1 MRVADD
7 RLKVLMISAEVAPY
21 AKVGGLGDVVGS
33 LPLALA
39 AAGHEVVVAM
49 PRYGSIDPAR
59 YGLTPPD
66 HGFMVTLGWS
76 TSHGFGFYEGRMG
89 SPDLPDAQRPRI
101 IFADNTLLFGAPQ
114 VYGAT
119 NEHERFLFF
128 SRAALQWCTER
139 GWQPDIVHCHDWHT
153 GIVPHW
159 LRFTLQWDRF
169 WDDAASVF
177 TIHNLAYQG
186 VFGGDY
192 LYRLADV
199 NGTQMLPVE
208 YARFGGAANLMARGI
223 AEADRVNTVSPTY
236 HDEIR
241 TPADGEGL
249 DSVLRERGDAFVG
262 ILNGIDTAA
271 WDPAKDTAIPA
282 RYGIRNAAKK
292 AVNKAALQEECGLN
306 VEPRAPLIGVVS
318 RLVEQKGFDLVAR
331 ILDSIV
337 DQGAQLVVLGT
348 GDPLIEAAF
357 RRAAREYPR
366 AVSVRFAFDAA
377 FAARIYAGSDLFLM
391 PSRFEPC
398 GLGQMIAMRYGTIPI
413 VRKTGGLADT
423 VQDYDPSA
431 KAGTGFVFSAYDPFA
446 CFAAVM
452 RALETYKHPTHWKT
466 LVVNAMRQDFSW
478 EVSAR
483 QYGELY
489 RSARDARHKGA
500 P

>member
-1 MRVADD
+1 MADD

-39 AAGHEVVVAM
+39 AAGYEVVVAM

-59 YGLTPPD
+59 YDLTPPD
-66 HGFMVTLGWS
+66 HGFMVTLGWT

-119 NEHERFLFF
+119 NEHERFFF
-128 SRAALQWCTER
+128 FCRAALQWCNET
-139 GWQPDIVHCHDWHT
+139 GWKPDIVHCHDWHT

-159 LRFTLQWDRF
+159 LRFTLGWDRF
-169 WDDAASVF
+169 WDNTATVF

-208 YARFGGAANLMARGI
+208 YEHFGGAGNLMARGI
-223 AEADRVNTVSPTY
+223 AEADVVNTVSPTY
-236 HDEIR
+236 HDEIL

-249 DSVLRERGDAFVG
+249 DGELRERGDAFVG
-262 ILNGIDTAA
+262 ILNGIDTAI
-271 WDPAKDTAIPA
+271 WNPATDQAISAHYNKRDSAP
-282 RYGIRNAAKK
+282 K
-292 AVNKAALQEECGLN
+292 AINKAALQEECGLR
-306 VEPRAPLIGVVS
+306 VDPHAPLIGVVS
-318 RLVEQKGFDLVAR
+318 RLVDQKGFDLVAR
-331 ILDSIV
+331 ILDAV
-337 DQGAQLVVLGT
+337 VEQGAQLVVLGT

-357 RRAAREYPR
+357 RRVAQSRPR
-366 AVSVRFAFDAA
+366 DISVRFAFDAA

-398 GLGQMIAMRYGTIPI
+398 GLGQMIAMRYGTIPV

-431 KAGTGFVFSAYDPFA
+431 KVGTGFVFSTYDSFA
-446 CFAAVM
+446 CFAAIV
-452 RALETYKHPTHWKT
+452 RALETYKHPTAWKR
-466 LVVNAMRQDFSW
+466 LIVNAMKQDLSW
-478 EVSAR
+478 DVSAR
-483 QYGELY
+483 QYGALY
-489 RSARDARHKGA
+489 RRARDGRDKDV

>member
-1 MRVADD
+1 VSVANG
-7 RLKVLMISAEVAPY
+7 RLKVLMVSAEVAPY
-21 AKVGGLGDVVGS
+21 AKVGGLADVAGS

-66 HGFMVTLGWS
+66 RGFMVTLGWD

-89 SPDLPDAQRPRI
+89 SPDLPDAARPRI

-114 VYGAT
+114 VYGAG
-119 NEHERFLFF
+119 NEHERFFF
-128 SRAALQWCTER
+128 FCRAALQWCTAT
-139 GWQPDIVHCHDWHT
+139 GWKPDIVHCHDWHT
-153 GIVPHW
+153 AILAHW
-159 LRFTLQWDRF
+159 LRFTLGWDRF
-169 WDDAASVF
+169 WDDTATVF

-186 VFGGDY
+186 VFGGDD
-192 LYRLADV
+192 LYRLADI

-208 YARFGGAANLMARGI
+208 YERFGGAANLMARGI
-223 AEADRVNTVSPTY
+223 AEADMVNTVSPTY
-236 HDEIR
+236 HDEVR
-241 TPADGEGL
+241 TPEHGEGL
-249 DSVLRERGDAFVG
+249 DGLLRARGDTFVG
-262 ILNGIDTAA
+262 ILNGIDTTL
-271 WDPAKDTAIPA
+271 WDPASDAAIPA
-282 RYGIRNAAKK
+282 RYDLNDPSPK
-292 AVNKAALQEECGLN
+292 AENKAALQAECGLRAD
-306 VEPRAPLIGVVS
+306 PRAPLIGVVS

-331 ILDSIV
+331 VLDAV
-337 DQGAQLVVLGT
+337 VAQGAQLVVLGT

-357 RRAAREYPR
+357 RRVAQTHPDAI
-366 AVSVRFAFDAA
+366 SVRFAFDAA
-377 FAARIYAGSDLFLM
+377 FASRIYAGSDMFLM

-431 KAGTGFVFSAYDPFA
+431 HAGTGFVFSSYDPLA
-446 CFAAVM
+446 CFAAIV
-452 RALETYKHPTHWKT
+452 RALETWKHPTDWRM
-466 LVVNAMRQDFSW
+466 LVVNAMGQDFSW

-483 QYGELY
+483 HYLTLY
-489 RSARDARHKGA
+489 ERARGIRHKGA